1 MGYPVYKRVLIKI
14 SGEALAHDNK
24 NGDLYDF
31 AFMDKVAS
39 VIKKCADEGVQ
50 VAVIVGAGN
59 IWRGAKG
66 TAISR
71 CRGDHMGML
80 ATVINALALQ
90 DTFLR
95 AGIDAKVLSS
105 VEMNTFADFYT
116 QRDANDMLNA
126 GKVVILAG
134 GSGVPFFSTDT
145 PAVVR
150 AAEIGADAVFMA
162 KNVDGLYTAD
172 PKVDPTAQKI
182 EDITYSEILEKNLRA
197 FDMTAVS
204 FCNDNDITSFAFAL
218 SNPDNIYDI
227 IMGKKTGTKMHK

>member
-150 AAEIGADAVFMA
+150 AAEIGADAVLMA